1 MNDLTT
7 NILLNAIQ
15 AVRRQ
20 AYIRIA
26 LQFLAAFAVLALAF
40 EAEAQQT
47 IELMSGEAN
56 EGEAMSFT
64 VKMTGTPSVNVDVT
78 ITRSIQ
84 SDDTVWSADFDQA
97 KVTDSATLTFIG
109 GRTDE
114 ELTHS
119 FSGIRNDSLVEDDEV
134 FTVQLTG
141 SLPAGV
147 SFSVDEVKGKI
158 LDNDSSAISIMN
170 ASGDEDSN
178 DNNTDGTVN
187 FEVQLTN
194 AVQAGVTDSIN
205 MNLTWVASIVQNI
218 DTAEDADFVLL
229 SNLRTGTVSF
239 SNSQTSRM
247 FPIGIKADEIAEGN
261 ETFTVTLSGLPTDRD
276 VTFTN
281 DTAKGTILDN
291 DNHTV
296 SIADASAAEGGDI
309 SFTITLSGPSESP
322 VVVNYRTSTE
332 AGDTAEST
340 DFTAVPQTQHTFPAG
355 GMGTQTHNITV
366 MTATDNVAEG
376 DETFTVKLSGNL
388 PPNVTF
394 SDDTA
399 EGTINNDD
407 NHTVSIEDALAPEGD
422 GVSFT
427 ITLSGP
433 SESPVDVYYETSI
446 EAGDTAESTDFT
458 AVPQTQHTFPAGGTG
473 PKTYDFTV
481 MTVPDAVLEG
491 DETFTV
497 KLTGSLPDGVSFSD
511 AIAEG
516 KIIDNVVEAAI
527 ARHNRVN
534 EELLP
539 RISQISAKSALSAIT
554 NRIDSVV
561 TGSASAELN
570 MSTGGLF
577 LHQLLGSTSKS
588 LSDDTLSSAEV
599 LGNSSFALP
608 LNASADNGTDGAGS
622 FAVWGSGDYHKL
634 SSADGSLLDWD
645 GSVVSFHVG
654 GDMRFRH
661 DFLAGLSVSRS
672 LGSFDYT
679 DRTDPSHVSGT
690 YESRMTSVHP
700 YMNWSLS
707 EAFDVWA
714 TVGYGEG
721 EIEIEDKG
729 GTESSST
736 KMTTAALGAS
746 GKLLSDEEFLPGG
759 TTTLR
764 LKIEG
769 SVARVE
775 VAGNGNITPLS
786 SDHQRVRLSI
796 EGSHERPLDSGS
808 LLTPSLEVSVRH
820 DGGDSANGIG
830 FELGGSL
837 RYVDAATG
845 LTLEAR
851 GRALVDDKH
860 GREDWGVGGLIRL
873 DPGNDRRGLSL
884 SVSPTRGNLNSSAQQ
899 LWDTGMTEAAIGG
912 DTQGGRVDAE
922 IGYGIAVGGRGV
934 MTPFGGLSMEEG
946 DSRSYRMGARF
957 DMASFL
963 NLSIEGELREKPVIA
978 PSQDIK
984 IQGRLRW

>member
-1 MNDLTT
+1 MNELTT
-7 NILLNAIQ
+7 SILLNAIH
-15 AVRRQ
+15 AVCRQ

-26 LQFLAAFAVLALAF
+26 LQILTAFAVLALAF
-40 EAEAQQT
+40 EAEAQT

-56 EGEAMSFT
+56 EGDGMSFA
-64 VKMTGTPSVNVDVT
+64 VKMTGTPNQDVDVT

-84 SDDTVWSADFDQA
+84 PGDTVWGTDFEASQ
-97 KVTDSATLTFIG
+97 VTDSATLSFG
-109 GRTDE
+109 MGRTDE
-114 ELTHS
+114 ELTHT
-119 FSGIRNDSLVEDDEV
+119 FFGIKNDSLVEDDEE
-134 FTVQLTG
+134 FTVKLSG

-239 SNSQTSRM
+239 SYSQTSM
-247 FPIGIKADEIAEGN
+247 MIPISIKADEIAEGN

-296 SIADASAAEGGDI
+296 SIADASAAEGDGVR
-309 SFTITLSGPSESP
+309 FTITL
-322 VVVNYRTSTE
+322 
-332 AGDTAEST
+332 AGS
-340 DFTAVPQTQHTFPAG
+340 
-355 GMGTQTHNITV
+355 
-366 MTATDNVAEG
+366 
-376 DETFTVKLSGNL
+376 
-388 PPNVTF
+388 
-394 SDDTA
+394 
-399 EGTINNDD
+399 
-407 NHTVSIEDALAPEGD
+407 
-422 GVSFT
+422 
-427 ITLSGP
+427 

-458 AVPQTQHTFPAGGTG
+458 AVPQTQYTFPAGGTG

-516 KIIDNVVEAAI
+516 KVIDNVVQAAA
-527 ARHNRVN
+527 ARQNRVN
-534 EELLP
+534 EELQP
-539 RISQISAKSALSAIT
+539 RTSQAFTESALSAIT
-554 NRIDSVV
+554 NRIDSVLA
-561 TGSASAELN
+561 GSESADLN

-577 LHQLLGSTSKS
+577 LHQLLSSTSKS
-588 LSDDTLSSAEV
+588 LSDDTLSSAEI

-608 LNASADNGTDGAGS
+608 LNASADNESDSVGS
-622 FAVWGSGDYHKL
+622 FTVWGSGDYRKL
-634 SSADGSLLDWD
+634 SSADGSLLGWD

-661 DFLAGLSVSRS
+661 DLLAGLSVSRS

-679 DRTDPSHVSGT
+679 DRTDPSQVSGT

-707 EAFDVWA
+707 EDFGVWA

-729 GTESSST
+729 GTKSSST
-736 KMTTAALGAS
+736 KMTMAALGAS
-746 GKLLSDEEFLPGG
+746 GELLSDEEFLPGG

-775 VAGNGNITPLS
+775 VAGNGNIKPLS

-796 EGSHERPLDSGS
+796 EGSHKRPLGTGG

-820 DGGDSANGIG
+820 DSGDAANGTG

-851 GRALVDDKH
+851 GRALIDDNH

-884 SVSPTRGNLNSSAQQ
+884 SVSPTRGNLNSGAQQ

-922 IGYGIAVGGRGV
+922 IGYGIAVSGRGV

-946 DSRSYRMGARF
+946 DARSYRMGARL

-978 PSQDIK
+978 PSQIIK
-984 IQGRLRW
+984 VQGRLRW

>member
-1 MNDLTT
+1 MKKNDLTSSVQFS
-7 NILLNAIQ
+7 LSHSAQ
-15 AVRRQ
+15 RQ
-20 AYIRIA
+20 ARIKISVFVFAA
-26 LQFLAAFAVLALAF
+26 LTVFAIAF
-40 EAEAQQT
+40 EAAAQQT
-47 IELMSGEAN
+47 STIELLEVQDLY
-56 EGEAMSFT
+56 EGDSIT
-64 VKMTGTPSVNVDVT
+64 VSVKMTGTPSQAVN
-78 ITRSIQ
+78 IGIQWEIGQ
-84 SDDTVWSADFDQA
+84 SDTTWTDDF
-97 KVTDSATLTFIG
+97 G
-109 GRTDE
+109 G
-114 ELTHS
+114 
-119 FSGIRNDSLVEDDEV
+119 DSLE
-134 FTVQLTG
+134 
-141 SLPAGV
+141 
-147 SFSVDEVKGKI
+147 
-158 LDNDSSAISIMN
+158 
-170 ASGDEDSN
+170 
-178 DNNTDGTVN
+178 
-187 FEVQLTN
+187 
-194 AVQAGVTDSIN
+194 
-205 MNLTWVASIVQNI
+205 
-218 DTAEDADFVLL
+218 
-229 SNLRTGTVSF
+229 TGTVSF
-239 SNSQTSRM
+239 SANATNEVKMHTFTKKPLQDNLVERTEQFTVKLTGALPSGFGFGTSERKVNIIDTETSVISIESVQENENGELDFEVTLSTAVQSGPSGDSTLDLPWKVSIESAELADFGDGTNSNLPEGTVSFKYNDENSM
-247 FPIGIKADEIAEGN
+247 SIPISINADGIAEGN
-261 ETFTVTLSGLPTDRD
+261 ETFTVTLSDREIHD
-276 VTFTN
+276 DFRGSPNPKITLRDGTQQGQGQNQETVITV
-281 DTAKGTILDN
+281 KGTILDN

-296 SIADASAAEGGDI
+296 SIADA
-309 SFTITLSGPSESP
+309 F
-322 VVVNYRTSTE
+322 
-332 AGDTAEST
+332 
-340 DFTAVPQTQHTFPAG
+340 
-355 GMGTQTHNITV
+355 
-366 MTATDNVAEG
+366 
-376 DETFTVKLSGNL
+376 
-388 PPNVTF
+388 
-394 SDDTA
+394 
-399 EGTINNDD
+399 
-407 NHTVSIEDALAPEGD
+407 APEGD

-446 EAGDTAESTDFT
+446 EADDTAAESTDFT
-458 AVPQTQHTFPAGGTG
+458 AVPQTKHTFPAGGTG

-481 MTVPDAVLEG
+481 LTVPDAVLEG

-516 KIIDNVVEAAI
+516 KVIDNVVQAAA
-527 ARHNRVN
+527 ARQNRVN
-534 EELLP
+534 EELQP
-539 RISQISAKSALSAIT
+539 RTSQAFTESALSAIT
-554 NRIDSVV
+554 NRIDSALA
-561 TGSASAELN
+561 GSESADLN

-577 LHQLLGSTSKS
+577 LHQLLSSTSKS
-588 LSDDTLSSAEV
+588 LSDDTLSSAEI

-608 LNASADNGTDGAGS
+608 LNASADNESDSVGS
-622 FAVWGSGDYHKL
+622 FTVWGSGDYRKL
-634 SSADGSLLDWD
+634 SSADGSLVDWD

-746 GKLLSDEEFLPGG
+746 GELLSDEEFLPGG

-775 VAGNGNITPLS
+775 VAGNGNVKPLS
-786 SDHQRVRLSI
+786 SDHRRVRLSI
-796 EGSHERPLDSGS
+796 EGSHKRPLGTGG

-820 DGGDSANGIG
+820 DGGDSTNGTG

-837 RYVDAATG
+837 RYVDVATG

-946 DSRSYRMGARF
+946 DSRSYRMGTRF

-978 PSQDIK
+978 PSQNIK